1 MNSHLNLNTVVTD
14 GDNSSLDEENEDEE
28 AEEEAN
34 KYHFRKPS
42 TDNINNDYVY
52 SMNREP
58 PVQHHTRHR
67 HHQVLTKRPRLST
80 ITSDQESL
88 HNQINTTNNNNNTN
102 QHQMNCS
109 QLHQRDLAI
118 TSTSMSVGCTT
129 DSVNTNSNEN
139 NNGINPYTTFRSL
152 LLQSDYNTNDNSSP
166 EKENRK
172 SILTL
177 KSRLNQYVSDDDD
190 NDDDVDDDDDD
201 PDTEHVENMPTS
213 ELNLILHE
221 AHNIDRFPSL
231 LKHSSHIN
239 YHQVLNDQ
247 SVSNI
252 NDELDEFK
260 VPQPSSMAST
270 DQMNF
275 MTTNTNG
282 SYGNYYPPHYQHH
295 QTTNSQ
301 SDFSHLFH
309 SNITYPSLLL
319 TPSVSN
325 PASPIFPPPPLPPV
339 NTNSGNIF
347 MSSSHTTNP
356 TASGVYPVAAAAA
369 AVAAASF
376 QSLSSSVYDQFY
388 SAISSNNLTTVNNN
402 SSTNMHQH
410 LTHNYNSHCTSQQAE
425 DSAHNESISSSYRNP
440 NLTGYSEITRTTY
453 PLMSTHLFNQQRQ
466 TSLFPTSSYGTDN
479 KLENQS
485 IPDRLLLDQQLS
497 KIIDKEEQILQQQER
512 ANNSDHID
520 FFNTRVQPSK
530 NLVNHLSVDNQFA
543 PRSSL
548 SSESSSSSTSSSCS
562 ETYMNSSLQQVDR
575 NANEHNSSKQL
586 SNDFTQFSKTFQL
599 STCESGNY
607 HTNHNNPLILS
618 SLKEFQLD
626 QNRLFNLS
634 NHLLINN
641 SNCQYTIK
649 TTINNGTIS
658 TTTTTTTVT
667 ATSTTNNTNNNKLYR
682 ESLNSLNLPVF
693 DENYDQINRSRIDQ
707 RETTNNIQLDILQPT
722 SLILKAEENLLNFP
736 SSSSSSTLLSNRS
749 KETDSSYIA
758 TMSSGESDGGIVA
771 VPANTGCCESLGIL
785 TRDMMRA
792 YLVDRRDQ
800 ILIILHAKVAQKSY
814 GTEKRFFCP
823 PPCVYLRGEGW
834 GLQYNQTS
842 HDESKLSSSHEH
854 VDQTDLV
861 SYSTNNVRTYSLQ
874 NNSSCSTATPI
885 PGPSHLSSSFTGEQ
899 SQILAFMGIGGST
912 TPVEMIQLNLD
923 DGRDYSNAKTLF
935 ISDSD
940 KRKYFMLT
948 LKMFYKNGKDLGQ
961 FYSRRIK
968 VISKP
973 SKKKQSLKNTDL
985 CIASG
990 TKIALFNRLR
1000 SQTVSTRYL
1009 HVEDASFH
1017 ASSSRWG
1024 SFTIN
1029 LLADDQDEA
1038 EQFTVQDG
1046 YIHYGHTVKLVCS
1059 ETGMALPRLI
1069 VRKVDKTTVLL
1080 DADDPVSQLHKCAFH
1095 LKDTDRMYLC
1105 LSQDKIVQLPS
1116 TPCDENPLRE
1126 KINDAAAWT
1135 IISTDRAEY
1144 RWFEPSHL
1152 PSTYRTKD
1160 GQIKPITPPPPCL
1173 TPVTPVPIVRDM
1185 RVNGGGDVA
1194 MLEIIGENF
1203 SPRHQVWFGDVPAQ
1217 TFYRCE
1223 ELILCFV
1230 PDISEFHRDWTYIQ
1244 KTLEVP
1250 ISLVRQDGIIYASG
1264 LTFTYHPE
1272 SGPRQHCQPALEIIR
1287 AASIAAVAAAA
1298 AAASAV
1304 TSSNSLSTS
1313 EELLLEPSCSS
1324 RSGIVVS
1331 SSTIECNNVVPQQ
1344 SSEFNLS
1351 QHNKDSMCLDNNH
1364 NSFLASV
1371 SSSYQMISRLNNCN
1385 NTTSGYYEDETF
1397 NQQHNYSH
1405 PHHQE
1410 HQLQQSHQQHH
1421 YAVDTQEHHLLRNN
1435 NNNSNSLTTTDRLF
1449 YIPVNTS

>member
-1 MNSHLNLNTVVTD
+1 M
-14 GDNSSLDEENEDEE
+14 
-28 AEEEAN
+28 
-34 KYHFRKPS
+34 KYIKG
-42 TDNINNDYVY
+42 T
-52 SMNREP
+52 
-58 PVQHHTRHR
+58 PVHTE
-67 HHQVLTKRPRLST
+67 VWYYLLST
-80 ITSDQESL
+80 
-88 HNQINTTNNNNNTN
+88 
-102 QHQMNCS
+102 
-109 QLHQRDLAI
+109 
-118 TSTSMSVGCTT
+118 
-129 DSVNTNSNEN
+129 
-139 NNGINPYTTFRSL
+139 
-152 LLQSDYNTNDNSSP
+152 
-166 EKENRK
+166 
-172 SILTL
+172 
-177 KSRLNQYVSDDDD
+177 
-190 NDDDVDDDDDD
+190 
-201 PDTEHVENMPTS
+201 
-213 ELNLILHE
+213 
-221 AHNIDRFPSL
+221 
-231 LKHSSHIN
+231 
-239 YHQVLNDQ
+239 
-247 SVSNI
+247 
-252 NDELDEFK
+252 

-270 DQMNF
+270 DQTNF
-275 MTTNTNG
+275 MTVNNTNG
-282 SYGNYYPPHYQHH
+282 SYANYYPPPHYQHH

-309 SNITYPSLLL
+309 SNMTYPSLLL

-325 PASPIFPPPPLPPV
+325 PASPIFPPPPPPV
-339 NTNSGNIF
+339 ITNSGNIF
-347 MSSSHTTNP
+347 MSSNHTINP

-402 SSTNMHQH
+402 SGTNMHQH

-425 DSAHNESISSSYRNP
+425 DSAQNESISSSYRNP
-440 NLTGYSEITRTTY
+440 NLTGYSDITRTTY
-453 PLMSTHLFNQQRQ
+453 PLMSTHLLHQQRQ
-466 TSLFPTSSYGTDN
+466 TSFLTSSYSTDN

-485 IPDRLLLDQQLS
+485 VPDSLLLDRQLS
-497 KIIDKEEQILQQQER
+497 KIIDKEEQILQQQDR

-520 FFNTRVQPSK
+520 FFNTRIQPSE
-530 NLVNHLSVDNQFA
+530 NLVNHLSLDNQFA

-562 ETYMNSSLQQVDR
+562 ETYMNSSLQQIDR
-575 NANEHNSSKQL
+575 NSNEHNSSKKL
-586 SNDFTQFSKTFQL
+586 TNDFTQFNKTFQL
-599 STCESGNY
+599 NTCESGN
-607 HTNHNNPLILS
+607 TNHNNPLILT

-641 SNCQYTIK
+641 NNCQSTIK
-649 TTINNGTIS
+649 TTLNNGTIN
-658 TTTTTTTVT
+658 TTTTTT
-667 ATSTTNNTNNNKLYR
+667 TSTTNNTNNNKLYR
-682 ESLNSLNLPVF
+682 ESLNSLNLPIF
-693 DENYDQINRSRIDQ
+693 DENYDQINKSRIDQ
-707 RETTNNIQLDILQPT
+707 NENTNNIQLDILQSTT
-722 SLILKAEENLLNFP
+722 SLLLKTEENLMNFP

-749 KETDSSYIA
+749 KEADSSNIA
-758 TMSSGESDGGIVA
+758 TMSSGESGGGIIS
-771 VPANTGCCESLGIL
+771 VPTKTGCCESLSIL

-834 GLQYNQTS
+834 GLQYGQTS

-861 SYSTNNVRTYSLQ
+861 SYSTSNVRTYSLQ
-874 NNSSCSTATPI
+874 NNNTSYLTATPT

-899 SQILAFMGIGGST
+899 SQVLAFMGIGGST

-961 FYSRRIK
+961 FHSRRIK

-1160 GQIKPITPPPPCL
+1160 GQIKSITPPTSCL

-1313 EELLLEPSCSS
+1313 GELLLEPSCSS

-1331 SSTIECNNVVPQQ
+1331 SATIECNNVVQQ
-1344 SSEFNLS
+1344 QKSSEFNLS
-1351 QHNKDSMCLDNNH
+1351 QHHKDSMCLDNN
-1364 NSFLASV
+1364 SFLASV
-1371 SSSYQMISRLNNCN
+1371 STSSCQMINRLNNCNNSN
-1385 NTTSGYYEDETF
+1385 NTTSGYYEDEAF
-1397 NQQHNYSH
+1397 NQQHNY
-1405 PHHQE
+1405 PHLPHQE

-1421 YAVDTQEHHLLRNN
+1421 YTVDTQEHHHRRN

>member
-1 MNSHLNLNTVVTD
+1 M
-14 GDNSSLDEENEDEE
+14 
-28 AEEEAN
+28 
-34 KYHFRKPS
+34 
-42 TDNINNDYVY
+42 
-52 SMNREP
+52 
-58 PVQHHTRHR
+58 
-67 HHQVLTKRPRLST
+67 
-80 ITSDQESL
+80 
-88 HNQINTTNNNNNTN
+88 
-102 QHQMNCS
+102 
-109 QLHQRDLAI
+109 
-118 TSTSMSVGCTT
+118 STSES
-129 DSVNTNSNEN
+129 
-139 NNGINPYTTFRSL
+139 
-152 LLQSDYNTNDNSSP
+152 
-166 EKENRK
+166 
-172 SILTL
+172 
-177 KSRLNQYVSDDDD
+177 
-190 NDDDVDDDDDD
+190 
-201 PDTEHVENMPTS
+201 
-213 ELNLILHE
+213 NLILHE

-231 LKHSSHIN
+231 LKHNSHID
-239 YHQVLNDQ
+239 YHQVLNDE
-247 SVSNI
+247 SVSNR
-252 NDELDEFK
+252 NDELHEYK

-270 DQMNF
+270 DQTNF
-275 MTTNTNG
+275 MTVNNTNG
-282 SYGNYYPPHYQHH
+282 SYANYYPPPHYQHH

-309 SNITYPSLLL
+309 SNMTYPSLLI
-319 TPSVSN
+319 TPSFSN
-325 PASPIFPPPPLPPV
+325 PASPIFPPPPPPV
-339 NTNSGNIF
+339 ITNSGNIF
-347 MSSSHTTNP
+347 VSSSHTINP
-356 TASGVYPVAAAAA
+356 TASSVYPVAAAAA

-402 SSTNMHQH
+402 SGTNMHQH

-425 DSAHNESISSSYRNP
+425 DSAQNESISSSYRNP
-440 NLTGYSEITRTTY
+440 DLTGYSDITRTTY
-453 PLMSTHLFNQQRQ
+453 PLMSTHLLHQQRQ
-466 TSLFPTSSYGTDN
+466 TSLFPTSSYGSDN
-479 KLENQS
+479 KLKNQS
-485 IPDRLLLDQQLS
+485 IPDSLLHDRQLS
-497 KIIDKEEQILQQQER
+497 KIIDKEEQILQQQDR

-520 FFNTRVQPSK
+520 FFNTRVQPSE
-530 NLVNHLSVDNQFA
+530 NSVNHLSLDNQFA

-548 SSESSSSSTSSSCS
+548 SSESSSSSCS
-562 ETYMNSSLQQVDR
+562 ETYMNSSLQQIDR
-575 NANEHNSSKQL
+575 NSNEHNNSKQL
-586 SNDFTQFSKTFQL
+586 TNDFTQFNKTFQL
-599 STCESGNY
+599 NTCESGNTN
-607 HTNHNNPLILS
+607 TNHNNPLILT

-641 SNCQYTIK
+641 NNGQSTIK
-649 TTINNGTIS
+649 NTLNNGTIN
-658 TTTTTTTVT
+658 TTTTTTT
-667 ATSTTNNTNNNKLYR
+667 TSTTNNTNSNKLYR
-682 ESLNSLNLPVF
+682 ESLNSLNLPIF

-707 RETTNNIQLDILQPT
+707 GENTNNIQLDILQST
-722 SLILKAEENLLNFP
+722 SLLLKTEENLMNFP

-749 KETDSSYIA
+749 KEADSSNIA
-758 TMSSGESDGGIVA
+758 TMSSGESGGGIIA
-771 VPANTGCCESLGIL
+771 VPTNTGCCESLSIL

-834 GLQYNQTS
+834 GLQYGQTS

-874 NNSSCSTATPI
+874 NNNISYSTATPT

-961 FYSRRIK
+961 FHSRRIK

-1160 GQIKPITPPPPCL
+1160 GQIKSITPPTSCL

-1331 SSTIECNNVVPQQ
+1331 SATIECNNVVQQ
-1344 SSEFNLS
+1344 QKSSEFNLS
-1351 QHNKDSMCLDNNH
+1351 QHHKDSMCLDNN
-1364 NSFLASV
+1364 SFLASV
-1371 SSSYQMISRLNNCN
+1371 STSSCQMINRLTNCNNSN
-1385 NTTSGYYEDETF
+1385 NTTSGYYEDEAF
-1397 NQQHNYSH
+1397 NQQHNYPH
-1405 PHHQE
+1405 LHHQE

-1421 YAVDTQEHHLLRNN
+1421 YAVDTQEHHHRRN